1 MKIHNI
7 IILNFMNLSF
17 ADTLYF
23 KKENILE
30 IILGL
35 HRSYKSLQR
44 EIQIC
49 CELNNLTFN
58 ELIVILE
65 IKKGFKRKIDIANKV
80 LLKKQ
85 NLNLILKDLQVKNV
99 LKLEN
104 KNILITKNGEELI
117 HRVFVMNDKHILL
130 VEDDE
135 TLQALIEK
143 LLVNNDYV
151 VSKAINIEEAKKLVK
166 LFLFDLIILDVM
178 LPDSTGLDF
187 YENTIKNRVNTPVIF
202 LSALSNV
209 DDRVTGL
216 ELGADDYIG
225 KPFDSRELLLKIE
238 KNILKKQSLDVI
250 NFGNNTEFD
259 LKKEQ
264 LLFKKQNINLSSNEV
279 KILKLLINNSH
290 QYLTRDLLNT
300 ELGLDYLSR
309 SGDMQISRLRL
320 KLKKE
325 CNLEDIIRSVHG
337 KGYKIF
343 I

>member
-1 MKIHNI
+1 M
-7 IILNFMNLSF
+7 
-17 ADTLYF
+17 D
-23 KKENILE
+23 
-30 IILGL
+30 
-35 HRSYKSLQR
+35 
-44 EIQIC
+44 
-49 CELNNLTFN
+49 
-58 ELIVILE
+58 
-65 IKKGFKRKIDIANKV
+65 
-80 LLKKQ
+80 
-85 NLNLILKDLQVKNV
+85 
-99 LKLEN
+99 
-104 KNILITKNGEELI
+104 
-117 HRVFVMNDKHILL
+117 DKHILL
-130 VEDDE
+130 VEDDK
-135 TLQALIEK
+135 TLQTLIEK
-143 LLVNNDYV
+143 LLLKNEYL

-178 LPDSTGLDF
+178 LPDSNGLDF
-187 YENTIKNRVNTPVIF
+187 YENIIKNRVNTPVIF

-209 DDRVTGL
+209 DDRVNGL
-216 ELGADDYIG
+216 ELGAEDYIG

-238 KNILKKQSLDVI
+238 KNITKKQSLDVV
-250 NFGNNTEFD
+250 NFGNDTEFD
-259 LKKEQ
+259 LRKEQ

-325 CNLEDIIRSVHG
+325 CNLKDIIRSVHG

>member
-1 MKIHNI
+1 
-7 IILNFMNLSF
+7 
-17 ADTLYF
+17 
-23 KKENILE
+23 
-30 IILGL
+30 
-35 HRSYKSLQR
+35 
-44 EIQIC
+44 
-49 CELNNLTFN
+49 
-58 ELIVILE
+58 
-65 IKKGFKRKIDIANKV
+65 
-80 LLKKQ
+80 
-85 NLNLILKDLQVKNV
+85 
-99 LKLEN
+99 
-104 KNILITKNGEELI
+104 
-117 HRVFVMNDKHILL
+117 MNDKHILL

-143 LLVNNDYV
+143 LLLNNDYI
-151 VSKAINIEEAKKLVK
+151 VSKAVSIEEAKKLVK
-166 LFLFDLIILDVM
+166 LFLFDLIVLDVM

-225 KPFDSRELLLKIE
+225 KPFDSRELLLKIK
-238 KNILKKQSLDVI
+238 KNISKKQSLDTI
-250 NFGNNTEFD
+250 NFSSETEFD

-325 CNLEDIIRSVHG
+325 CNLKDIIRSVHG

>member
-1 MKIHNI
+1 
-7 IILNFMNLSF
+7 
-17 ADTLYF
+17 
-23 KKENILE
+23 
-30 IILGL
+30 
-35 HRSYKSLQR
+35 
-44 EIQIC
+44 
-49 CELNNLTFN
+49 
-58 ELIVILE
+58 
-65 IKKGFKRKIDIANKV
+65 
-80 LLKKQ
+80 
-85 NLNLILKDLQVKNV
+85 
-99 LKLEN
+99 
-104 KNILITKNGEELI
+104 
-117 HRVFVMNDKHILL
+117 MNDKHILL

-143 LLVNNDYV
+143 LLLNNDYI
-151 VSKAINIEEAKKLVK
+151 VSKAVNIEEAKKLVK
-166 LFLFDLIILDVM
+166 LFLFDLIVLDVM

-187 YENTIKNRVNTPVIF
+187 YENKIKNRVNTPVIF

-225 KPFDSRELLLKIE
+225 KPFDSRELLLKIK
-238 KNILKKQSLDVI
+238 KNISKKQSLDTI
-250 NFGNNTEFD
+250 NFSSETEFD

-325 CNLEDIIRSVHG
+325 CNLKDIIRSVHG

>member
-1 MKIHNI
+1 
-7 IILNFMNLSF
+7 
-17 ADTLYF
+17 
-23 KKENILE
+23 
-30 IILGL
+30 
-35 HRSYKSLQR
+35 
-44 EIQIC
+44 
-49 CELNNLTFN
+49 
-58 ELIVILE
+58 
-65 IKKGFKRKIDIANKV
+65 
-80 LLKKQ
+80 
-85 NLNLILKDLQVKNV
+85 
-99 LKLEN
+99 
-104 KNILITKNGEELI
+104 
-117 HRVFVMNDKHILL
+117 
-130 VEDDE
+130 
-135 TLQALIEK
+135 
-143 LLVNNDYV
+143 
-151 VSKAINIEEAKKLVK
+151 
-166 LFLFDLIILDVM
+166 M

-187 YENTIKNRVNTPVIF
+187 YENSIKNRVNTPVIF

-238 KNILKKQSLDVI
+238 KNISKKQSLDLV
-250 NFGNNTEFD
+250 NFGNDTEFD
-259 LKKEQ
+259 LKKEK
-264 LLFKKQNINLSSNEV
+264 LLFKKQNIKLSSNEV

-325 CNLEDIIRSVHG
+325 CNLKDIIRSVHG

>member
-1 MKIHNI
+1 
-7 IILNFMNLSF
+7 
-17 ADTLYF
+17 
-23 KKENILE
+23 
-30 IILGL
+30 
-35 HRSYKSLQR
+35 
-44 EIQIC
+44 
-49 CELNNLTFN
+49 
-58 ELIVILE
+58 
-65 IKKGFKRKIDIANKV
+65 
-80 LLKKQ
+80 
-85 NLNLILKDLQVKNV
+85 
-99 LKLEN
+99 
-104 KNILITKNGEELI
+104 
-117 HRVFVMNDKHILL
+117 MNDKHILL

-143 LLVNNDYV
+143 LLVNNDYI
-151 VSKAINIEEAKKLVK
+151 VSKAINIEEAKKLIK

-187 YENTIKNRVNTPVIF
+187 YQNSIKNRVNTPVIF
-202 LSALSNV
+202 LSALSAV

-225 KPFDSRELLLKIE
+225 KPFDTRELLLKIK
-238 KNILKKQSLDVI
+238 KNISKKQSIDVI
-250 NFGNNTEFD
+250 DFGNETEFD

-264 LLFKKQNINLSSNEV
+264 LQFKKQNISLTSNEV

-325 CNLEDIIRSVHG
+325 CNLKDIIRSVHG

>member
-1 MKIHNI
+1 M
-7 IILNFMNLSF
+7 
-17 ADTLYF
+17 
-23 KKENILE
+23 
-30 IILGL
+30 
-35 HRSYKSLQR
+35 
-44 EIQIC
+44 
-49 CELNNLTFN
+49 
-58 ELIVILE
+58 
-65 IKKGFKRKIDIANKV
+65 
-80 LLKKQ
+80 
-85 NLNLILKDLQVKNV
+85 
-99 LKLEN
+99 
-104 KNILITKNGEELI
+104 
-117 HRVFVMNDKHILL
+117 
-130 VEDDE
+130 
-135 TLQALIEK
+135 
-143 LLVNNDYV
+143 
-151 VSKAINIEEAKKLVK
+151 VSKAVNIEEARKLVK

-187 YENTIKNRVNTPVIF
+187 YENSIKNRVNTPVIF

-238 KNILKKQSLDVI
+238 KNISKKQSLDLV
-250 NFGNNTEFD
+250 NFGNDTEFD
-259 LKKEQ
+259 LKKEK

-325 CNLEDIIRSVHG
+325 CNLKDIIRSVHG

>member
-1 MKIHNI
+1 
-7 IILNFMNLSF
+7 
-17 ADTLYF
+17 
-23 KKENILE
+23 
-30 IILGL
+30 
-35 HRSYKSLQR
+35 
-44 EIQIC
+44 
-49 CELNNLTFN
+49 
-58 ELIVILE
+58 
-65 IKKGFKRKIDIANKV
+65 
-80 LLKKQ
+80 
-85 NLNLILKDLQVKNV
+85 
-99 LKLEN
+99 
-104 KNILITKNGEELI
+104 
-117 HRVFVMNDKHILL
+117 MNDKHILL

-143 LLVNNDYV
+143 LLINNDYV
-151 VSKAINIEEAKKLVK
+151 VSKAVNIEEAKKLVK

-187 YENTIKNRVNTPVIF
+187 YENTIKNRFNTPVIF

-325 CNLEDIIRSVHG
+325 CDLEDIIRSVHG